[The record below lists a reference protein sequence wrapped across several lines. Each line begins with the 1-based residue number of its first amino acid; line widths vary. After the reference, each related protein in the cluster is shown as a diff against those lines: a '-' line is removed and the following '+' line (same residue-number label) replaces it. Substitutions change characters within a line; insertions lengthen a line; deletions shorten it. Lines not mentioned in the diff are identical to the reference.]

1 MEVDTEPLKEPAPMA
16 EEGFKAPMAPV
27 QKPAAESKPETS
39 VDELTKGK
47 TVTKSPAE
55 VAYNSKNPP
64 LAYKE
69 PAWAGLPPSEE
80 PTYVLE
86 EIKNGTIVGTHKL
99 VGKSFFVVGRLP
111 TCDIQVCLFAKI
123 VK

>member
-1 MEVDTEPLKEPAPMA
+1 MEVDTEPAKEPTPVA
-16 EEGFKAPMAPV
+16 EEGFKAPMAPLL
-27 QKPAAESKPETS
+27 KPAADAKPETKD
-39 VDELTKGK
+39 DEQPKAK
-47 TVTKSPAE
+47 TVLKSPAE

-86 EIKNGTIVGTHKL
+86 EIKNGTIAGSHKL

-111 TCDIQVCLFAKI
+111 TCDIQVCF
-123 VK
+123 